1 MHNKETLPG
10 PPCQGGSLCPPQS
23 YSRGNCVLFVVNNF
37 FYLYDY
43 IISIHKNFFIGKPDY
58 GVSHLLKESCPVR
71 VTYDLTILQMITAI
85 YLDDYFLVGG
95 NEITYIV
102 AKNVLSEKLCP
113 ESIAPQVR
121 P

>member
-1 MHNKETLPG
+1 
-10 PPCQGGSLCPPQS
+10 
-23 YSRGNCVLFVVNNF
+23 
-37 FYLYDY
+37 
-43 IISIHKNFFIGKPDY
+43 
-58 GVSHLLKESCPVR
+58 
-71 VTYDLTILQMITAI
+71 MITAI